1 MKKIEKTARKALVFA
16 VGKMLTLIGV
26 ALTFACCYGVM
37 PPRDHEPEYWAQPS
51 DAEQTLYGR
60 KAESPV
66 NTVNETP
73 AETLAEQASQNE
85 PSAQ

>member
-1 MKKIEKTARKALVFA
+1 MKKIEKTARKALVLA

-37 PPRDHEPEYWAQPS
+37 PPRDYEPEYWAQQS
-51 DAEQTLYGR
+51 DAEQTLYGQQPQL
-60 KAESPV
+60 PV

-73 AETLAEQASQNE
+73 AETLEEQASQNE
-85 PSAQ
+85 